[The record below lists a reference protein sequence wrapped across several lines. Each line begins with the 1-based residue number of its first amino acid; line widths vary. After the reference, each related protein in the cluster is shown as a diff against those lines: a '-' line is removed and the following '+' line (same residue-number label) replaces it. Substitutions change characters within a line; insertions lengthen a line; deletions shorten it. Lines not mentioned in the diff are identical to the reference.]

1 MSRKHLLIQTAAVAA
16 LLVASTSYAA
26 IDVARQQVVN
36 DTAIAPMLVAANK
49 SGSDGTMMTAD
60 NREKS
65 AVNRV
70 SLENKM
76 PEDRP
81 LWDFVQVGFTFD
93 MPKVTQDIDVYG
105 FKVGLPMSGGPTSV
119 TGIEMAF
126 IAGATQNITG
136 VQACTFAS
144 ISKNLTGLQF
154 SMVNYCEDVDG
165 MQVGIANFA
174 EKEASFQF
182 GIFNSSKGSGFQLG
196 LFNYIEGASVPF
208 MMIFNYK

>member
-1 MSRKHLLIQTAAVAA
+1 MSRKNLLIQTAAVVA

-26 IDVARQQVVN
+26 IQQVAN
-36 DTAIAPMLVAANK
+36 DTATVPVLIAANK
-49 SGSDGTMMTAD
+49 SGSDGTMMAAG
-60 NREKS
+60 NKKKS
-65 AVNRV
+65 AVNSV

-93 MPKVTQDIDVYG
+93 MPKVTQNIDVYG
-105 FKVGLPMSGGPTSV
+105 FKIGLPMCGGPTSV
-119 TGIEMAF
+119 KGVEMAF
-126 IAGATQNITG
+126 IAGATQNISG

-182 GIFNSSKGSGFQLG
+182 GVFNHSKGSGFQLG
-196 LFNYIEGASVPF
+196 LFNYIEGAPVPF